1 MANIWHGIP
10 RLGLNYRALQ
20 QKDALVNFGDRFFGS
35 DRVSGIDKLELDV
48 ESNEGMDSNEG
59 VGYYDSYVTSW
70 IDATV
75 KRKIQHLDVRTDP
88 DDSNRYG
95 PLYTSETLVSL
106 KLDGVFLRDSEF
118 ISLPCLKTLHLLSML
133 NPNEAT
139 FERLFSSRPVLEEL
153 DIYGCLNHN
162 VKVLRVLSKS
172 LKKLSIQGHFSGS
185 SLVIDAPRLG
195 FLNIKANLFERFTI
209 TNTDTNVKLVIDPVL
224 KMNLARYILENSAI
238 LKKLTLRLHKNDC
251 SAKKYDLV
259 KKLLKI
265 PRGSAKCEVVFDW
278 NREQVRLCDEFA

>member
-1 MANIWHGIP
+1 MKVEMILLMSHHGLMP
-10 RLGLNYRALQ
+10 Q
-20 QKDALVNFGDRFFGS
+20 
-35 DRVSGIDKLELDV
+35 
-48 ESNEGMDSNEG
+48 
-59 VGYYDSYVTSW
+59 
-70 IDATV
+70 
-75 KRKIQHLDVRTDP
+75 
-88 DDSNRYG
+88 
-95 PLYTSETLVSL
+95 
-106 KLDGVFLRDSEF
+106 
-118 ISLPCLKTLHLLSML
+118 LS
-133 NPNEAT
+133 
-139 FERLFSSRPVLEEL
+139 
-153 DIYGCLNHN
+153 
-162 VKVLRVLSKS
+162 S

-224 KMNLARYILENSAI
+224 SFWDFDEANLYSNINRFCSFLSSISKVIRHMMLSGDTFKERDADFHQKQHLQYMDEIDISYVPECLLSSLEFVDFNVTLSRLVGEMNLARYILENSAI

-278 NREQVRLCDEFA
+278 NREQVRLCDEFAPCAVVSHLCVFSTEGFVESK

>member
-1 MANIWHGIP
+1 MKVEMILLMSHHGLMP
-10 RLGLNYRALQ
+10 Q
-20 QKDALVNFGDRFFGS
+20 
-35 DRVSGIDKLELDV
+35 
-48 ESNEGMDSNEG
+48 
-59 VGYYDSYVTSW
+59 
-70 IDATV
+70 
-75 KRKIQHLDVRTDP
+75 
-88 DDSNRYG
+88 
-95 PLYTSETLVSL
+95 
-106 KLDGVFLRDSEF
+106 
-118 ISLPCLKTLHLLSML
+118 SML

-224 KMNLARYILENSAI
+224 SFWDFDEANLYSNINRFCSFLSSISKVIRHMMLSGDTFKERDADFHQKQHLQYMDEIDISYVPECLLSSLEFVDFNVTLSRLVGEMNLARYILENSAI

-278 NREQVRLCDEFA
+278 NREQKIDEDNQPSQTLNIKPCAVVSHLCVFSTEGFVESK

>member
-1 MANIWHGIP
+1 
-10 RLGLNYRALQ
+10 
-20 QKDALVNFGDRFFGS
+20 
-35 DRVSGIDKLELDV
+35 
-48 ESNEGMDSNEG
+48 
-59 VGYYDSYVTSW
+59 
-70 IDATV
+70 
-75 KRKIQHLDVRTDP
+75 
-88 DDSNRYG
+88 
-95 PLYTSETLVSL
+95 
-106 KLDGVFLRDSEF
+106 
-118 ISLPCLKTLHLLSML
+118 ML

-224 KMNLARYILENSAI
+224 SFWDFDEANLYSNINRFCSFLSSISKVIRHMMLSGDTFKVYTMSIPVHFQSR
-238 LKKLTLRLHKNDC
+238 KFFLT
-251 SAKKYDLV
+251 
-259 KKLLKI
+259 
-265 PRGSAKCEVVFDW
+265 
-278 NREQVRLCDEFA
+278 QVNFLSC